1 MLRTINKL
9 LKNGSLAMDR
19 KMINQNM
26 EAIVKRFENLT
37 LRNSQKEMQVM
48 AAKKSKSIF

>member
-1 MLRTINKL
+1 MYRKIINKN
-9 LKNGSLAMDR
+9 K
-19 KMINQNM
+19 
-26 EAIVKRFENLT
+26 ETIVKRFENLA